1 MQSASFYIYLRY
13 FEIYGNTHS
22 ELPLGVAAAAPSQPL
37 FHQVLAGCCTSRAEQ
52 RRPRRWSCRA
62 PPMATTQYASDGRR
76 LPRGWVELLDEEGS
90 VYYWHTK
97 KDERLFPPD
106 FP

>member
-1 MQSASFYIYLRY
+1 
-13 FEIYGNTHS
+13 
-22 ELPLGVAAAAPSQPL
+22 
-37 FHQVLAGCCTSRAEQ
+37 
-52 RRPRRWSCRA
+52 
-62 PPMATTQYASDGRR
+62 MATTQYASDGRR

-97 KDERLFPPD
+97 KDERLFPHD

>member
-1 MQSASFYIYLRY
+1 MF
-13 FEIYGNTHS
+13 
-22 ELPLGVAAAAPSQPL
+22 PAAPDPRPL
-37 FHQVLAGCCTSRAEQ
+37 PHPTNINVFLSHVHQGGGRARPQQQRPTPTLRLASA
-52 RRPRRWSCRA
+52 A
-62 PPMATTQYASDGRR
+62 LHIYMATAQYASDGRR

>member
-1 MQSASFYIYLRY
+1 MRTAASKSLFATS
-13 FEIYGNTHS
+13 F
-22 ELPLGVAAAAPSQPL
+22 AAADMEHEWSRDPIDSADPL
-37 FHQVLAGCCTSRAEQ
+37 
-52 RRPRRWSCRA
+52 PRRWSCRA

-97 KDERLFPPD
+97 KDERLVPPD